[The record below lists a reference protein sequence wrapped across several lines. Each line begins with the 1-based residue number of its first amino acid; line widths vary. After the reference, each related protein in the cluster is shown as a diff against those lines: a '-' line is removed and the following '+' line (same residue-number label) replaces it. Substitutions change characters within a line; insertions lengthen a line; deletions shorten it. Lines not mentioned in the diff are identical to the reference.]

1 MVALRKM
8 FHLGSFFDT
17 EPKLLDAYHHMIN
30 VVQIHVIDR
39 EWHKA
44 RCRWQCSAYDEYV
57 ARMQTTVKVETYW
70 HEGTAAVLKAFK

>member
-1 MVALRKM
+1 MDASNCVQLAKAISKHAAILHAEGALSTAGASQVVVALRKI

-17 EPKLLDAYHHMIN
+17 EPKLLDAYHQMIN

-44 RCRWQCSAYDEYV
+44 RCRW
-57 ARMQTTVKVETYW
+57 
-70 HEGTAAVLKAFK
+70 